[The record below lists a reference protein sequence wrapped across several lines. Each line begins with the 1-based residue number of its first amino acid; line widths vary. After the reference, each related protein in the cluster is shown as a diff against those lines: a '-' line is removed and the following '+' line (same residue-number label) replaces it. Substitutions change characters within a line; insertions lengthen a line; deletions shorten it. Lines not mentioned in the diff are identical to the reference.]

1 MKCTNN
7 SRVFR
12 NKRNRKKQLTLR
24 LIGGFGI
31 TFLIITA
38 CLLMFGSRRV
48 VEKYESATYNKPIY
62 QASLFADNLCV
73 TNEEVEFEEFYRHD
87 KFHGAL
93 LFNVEDNEVLYSEKV
108 HDKLY
113 PASTTKIMTTYVALK
128 YGDLESTATV
138 SKNTVSV
145 PADSSSAGLRLGDR
159 LTLQDL
165 LYGLMLPSG
174 NDSAIAIAEQVSG
187 SVEKFVELMN
197 EEARKLGATNTH
209 FVNPHGYHDK
219 EHYTTAYDL
228 YLMLNACIKDERFI
242 DIISSKK
249 WSTVITQKDGSTRA
263 VTWNQS
269 NRFINGNRETPHGIT
284 MIGGKTGTTYEA
296 GYCLTQYGKDS
307 KDTPYISMIMGA
319 TSSRNLYDNMTFLWA
334 AIPD

>member
-1 MKCTNN
+1 MK
-7 SRVFR
+7 
-12 NKRNRKKQLTLR
+12 KLK
-24 LIGGFGI
+24 I
-31 TFLIITA
+31 
-38 CLLMFGSRRV
+38 
-48 VEKYESATYNKPIY
+48 
-62 QASLFADNLCV
+62 
-73 TNEEVEFEEFYRHD
+73 
-87 KFHGAL
+87 L
-93 LFNVEDNEVLYSEKV
+93 LFIILMSLSINVYAIEFDLNSQHAILYNLNDNSILYEKSSK
-108 HDKLY
+108 DKTSI
-113 PASTTKIMTTYVALK
+113 ASMTKIMTGIVAIENIENLDNKVKLTY
-128 YGDLESTATV
+128 
-138 SKNTVSV
+138 
-145 PADSSSAGLRLGDR
+145 ADFAGLAEANAAVAGFRIGEEV
-159 LTLQDL
+159 TYKDL

>member
-1 MKCTNN
+1 M
-7 SRVFR
+7 FR
-12 NKRNRKKQLTLR
+12 KKRKRNRKRQLQFR
-24 LIGGFGI
+24 LIGGFTILFLVI
-31 TFLIITA
+31 TG
-38 CLLMFGSRRV
+38 CLLILGSRNV
-48 VEKYESATYNKPIY
+48 VEKYESSTYNKPIY
-62 QASLFADNLCV
+62 QANLFADDLCV

-145 PADSSSAGLRLGDR
+145 PSDSSSAGLRLGDR

-187 SVEKFVELMN
+187 SVEEFVELMN
-197 EEARKLGATNTH
+197 VEAKKLGATNTH

-228 YLMLNACIKDERFI
+228 YLMLNACIQDERFV
-242 DIISSKK
+242 DIISAKH
-249 WSTVITQKDGSTRA
+249 WSTVITQKDGSQRE

-269 NRFINGNRETPHGIT
+269 NRFINGVRETPNGIT

-296 GYCLTQYGKDS
+296 GYCLMQYGKDS